1 MNRPHTSPSS
11 SSGLRASALTLA
23 SPVALALALG
33 LAGCESPKP
42 ARAAQTEMV
51 PSNSAYEAASAK
63 PRVVTPESSE
73 DDPGGPAP
81 AGGGGGAEG
90 PSEPGPAAKGG
101 STVTATLP
109 ASGPTPTG
117 TTAAAVTSNQKPTR
131 AECMQVIDRYVE
143 LEVQSNPALQGIPP
157 DMLKQLL
164 KTAKGQATAQKGD
177 PCKEENITRAK
188 YNCAMGAATREAW
201 KACMK

>member
-1 MNRPHTSPSS
+1 MKHPQTSP
-11 SSGLRASALTLA
+11 A
-23 SPVALALALG
+23 SPRGSLLLALALASPAALAAG
-33 LAGCESPKP
+33 LSGCESPKP
-42 ARAAQTEMV
+42 PRAAQTEMV

-63 PRVVTPESSE
+63 PRVVTPPESSP

-81 AGGGGGAEG
+81 AGGGGAEA
-90 PSEPGPAAKGG
+90 PSEPGPTAKGG

-188 YNCAMGAATREAW
+188 YNCAMGAPTREAW

>member
-1 MNRPHTSPSS
+1 MPRLPAVVRPPSAS
-11 SSGLRASALTLA
+11 FFVRAARLVAAVWVASAL
-23 SPVALALALG
+23 VACG
-33 LAGCESPKP
+33 ESRP
-42 ARAAQTEMV
+42 AKSAQTEMV

-63 PRVVTPESSE
+63 PRVVTPPESSQ

-81 AGGGGGAEG
+81 ASGGGAEA
-90 PSEPGPAAKGG
+90 PSEPGPAPKGG
-101 STVTATLP
+101 GTVTATLP
-109 ASGPTPTG
+109 GPGPTSTG
-117 TTAAAVTSNQKPTR
+117 STAAAVTSNQKPTR

-143 LEVQSNPALQGIPP
+143 LEVQANPALQGIPP

-188 YNCAMGAATREAW
+188 YNCAMGAPSREAW